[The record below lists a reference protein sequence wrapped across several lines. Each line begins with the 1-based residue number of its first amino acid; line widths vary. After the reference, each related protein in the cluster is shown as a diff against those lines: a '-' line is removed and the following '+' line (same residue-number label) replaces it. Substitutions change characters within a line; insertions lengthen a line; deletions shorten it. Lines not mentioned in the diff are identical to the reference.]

1 MAMAPGGL
9 AVVVLLRR
17 YYKSKNRKIL
27 AYKAVSA
34 INPPRSNQR
43 TKALTVVCRA
53 FAFRHGSLFSS
64 FLLGLCTSK
73 CVRWGVWVN
82 NAKGQVDMA

>member
-17 YYKSKNRKIL
+17 YCKSKIL

-82 NAKGQVDMA
+82 NVKGQVDMA